1 MAKAMNLAETRKWV
15 AGELRKL
22 ADDIEFQR
30 VLAFSFSTPAEVIE
44 VEPEDGD
51 RIVRRAF
58 TGVKGLYVTYTEHP
72 LAVDRVQRVQET
84 NINDESKGS
93 S

>member
-1 MAKAMNLAETRKWV
+1 MAEAMNLAETRKWLA
-15 AGELRKL
+15 AGLRKL
-22 ADDIEFQR
+22 ADDVEHQR
-30 VLAFSFSTPAEVIE
+30 VLSFNVSMPAEVIE

-51 RIVRRAF
+51 KFVRRAF
-58 TGVKGLYVTYTEHP
+58 TGVKGVYVTYTKHP
-72 LAVDRVQRVQET
+72 LAVDRVQRVHET